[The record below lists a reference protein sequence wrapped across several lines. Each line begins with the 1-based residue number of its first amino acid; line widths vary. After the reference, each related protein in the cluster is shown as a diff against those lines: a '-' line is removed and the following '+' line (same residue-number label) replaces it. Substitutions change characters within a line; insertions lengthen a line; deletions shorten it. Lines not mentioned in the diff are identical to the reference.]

1 MVQETREPTGHPH
14 RQGENKQCPHRKAR
28 HSRGFGS
35 RAFLLGGN
43 SANQCSIIYFRTS
56 PATGITCCTFST
68 KQGYLKFALLHFCCV
83 LFRWHVYELT
93 FMSEGELEGGFA
105 AQQGNINL
113 CLNITIS
120 PLAENETEGMIC
132 FQIHTVYANIYYS
145 NCVFFRT

>member
-1 MVQETREPTGHPH
+1 
-14 RQGENKQCPHRKAR
+14 
-28 HSRGFGS
+28 
-35 RAFLLGGN
+35 
-43 SANQCSIIYFRTS
+43 
-56 PATGITCCTFST
+56 
-68 KQGYLKFALLHFCCV
+68 
-83 LFRWHVYELT
+83 
-93 FMSEGELEGGFA
+93 MSEGELEGGFA